1 MIDIQA
7 AREIISQMS
16 PLPWIVL
23 EEENGQMTIIRN
35 PNHPIHADGLDS
47 WGRREDAER
56 PDARGIAYMR
66 AEFLVALDEIARLR
80 EALIEEREKVM
91 RAAAALGIDE
101 QANRPAICGD
111 CKACDGT
118 GGFHAF
124 CPHRDEFSERLK
136 TAPGE
141 ERDQLI
147 EEAECQRLREDNCN
161 LATLN
166 ESLMEDGNAL
176 RAEAARWQ
184 AVAERECA
192 RRLCS
197 EESGLDWETMS
208 SGHVIHFHNRA
219 AAALGCQPRAWLMSE
234 ERIKALDRAARFIA
248 WADHAGH
255 LKDDAASGDADIIQA
270 MLAEAGQ

>member
-184 AVAERECA
+184 AVAVEERA
-192 RRLCS
+192 KS
-197 EESGLDWETMS
+197 IYYDPDEETGQRPTFAWEDLADDAAD
-208 SGHVIHFHNRA
+208 VIREQA
-219 AAALGCQPRAWLMSE
+219 AASLGQPRAWLMTGERKDALNSVIRDSFEITE
-234 ERIKALDRAARFIA
+234 EEIETLR
-248 WADHAGH
+248 
-255 LKDDAASGDADIIQA
+255 A